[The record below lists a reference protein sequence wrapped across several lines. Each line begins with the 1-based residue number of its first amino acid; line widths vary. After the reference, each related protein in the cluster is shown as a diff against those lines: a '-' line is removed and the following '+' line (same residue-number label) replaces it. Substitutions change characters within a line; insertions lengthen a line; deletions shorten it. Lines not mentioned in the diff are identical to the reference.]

1 MKRLKS
7 WVTLF
12 IISLLVVNGMLFY
25 VLYSE
30 NIKLPSE
37 NWSRS
42 FIVDEY
48 EATDEVV
55 YNVLFPTVYSN
66 VYNGEI
72 ITCYYSQGKIH
83 LKYLDDK
90 LETVKT
96 DEFDVQ
102 VNAISDFRGFVVNSN
117 QLVIYINSQNQDALY
132 KYVYDLSLGTLME
145 ASSIETD
152 MRLVTYFENTALIYS
167 NNRLTLWDGTDEQI
181 ISEDKRFENIALFKD
196 EDIWNI
202 MTIESTMGSNRML
215 KHYILDQ
222 GEMIVVSDIHALESG
237 SNYKAEELEILL
249 LEDHVKIFSKIYQD
263 KFTQNYINIINYDLK
278 SNQIALEY
286 SYLTQMSMTNSK
298 LIESPIDEIKYIQ
311 AYPVSLGMRD
321 ISSKDETYYNLF
333 MDTYSESAGLSK
345 KMLTKTVHLSNH
357 PNYFTRGTSDY
368 LQWSEVSKGKNV
380 IMYST
385 NQPDLIKQSQK
396 LINGEFLDLLWSTF
410 SSNMLMIYFF
420 LFISVSIA
428 FPIILV
434 ILPVSLI
441 FFQWSED
448 NQDKLFNMTIGIHL
462 LSKFYYIFNFLRDH
476 SDVLI
481 RLPGILSNQYFQYGI
496 SMSTTII
503 AYFCLN
509 DFVRKRNI
517 TNFLFKYLF
526 FFVID
531 IILLVLILVPYRML

>member
-1 MKRLKS
+1 
-7 WVTLF
+7 
-12 IISLLVVNGMLFY
+12 MLFY